1 MNLKFKFKR
10 FFAAVKLVCFGLF
23 FFPLLLLIS
32 LKDRIRAMRN
42 LVIGRI
48 SEILIEMP
56 DVQMELAISIEDL
69 NSMSN
74 VQLLDLYEE
83 IFLDILAEE

>member
-1 MNLKFKFKR
+1 
-10 FFAAVKLVCFGLF
+10 
-23 FFPLLLLIS
+23 
-32 LKDRIRAMRN
+32 MRN